1 MPDLILALL
10 NYRKGTLSSELRQFA
25 KALNGQDALRPITA
39 SAFCQARMKLRPE
52 ALIELNRVLINA
64 FEQQVALRHWQGF
77 RVLAVDGST
86 GRLPKDDEIQAIYGG
101 PKDADCPIARFS
113 RLYDVLNKTVVQAE
127 MVPYETGERE
137 LAASH
142 LYETGERDL
151 MLYDRGYAAFWL
163 FAMHRDL
170 ERHFCARL
178 KLDFNAQVK
187 AFAESGQRSQIVT
200 LKPDARARRQCEE
213 YNLSE
218 EPVTLRLI
226 RVELGKG
233 KIEVLATTLIDGQQV
248 AVGQFAK
255 LYALRWGVEENY
267 KREKLRLEIENF
279 SSRTPRT
286 LHQDFHAKIIALNL
300 TVVME
305 WVAQAIAER
314 IYKERKHTYQINFAN
329 ALSVLKNALIRWI
342 AKGMPWDGLLRL
354 LTEIVGSVEPIKLG
368 QSYPR
373 IKRKVNVRQFHA
385 NYKRCA

>member
-1 MPDLILALL
+1 
-10 NYRKGTLSSELRQFA
+10 
-25 KALNGQDALRPITA
+25 
-39 SAFCQARMKLRPE
+39 
-52 ALIELNRVLINA
+52 
-64 FEQQVALRHWQGF
+64 
-77 RVLAVDGST
+77 
-86 GRLPKDDEIQAIYGG
+86 
-101 PKDADCPIARFS
+101 
-113 RLYDVLNKTVVQAE
+113 
-127 MVPYETGERE
+127 
-137 LAASH
+137 
-142 LYETGERDL
+142 

-187 AFAESGQRSQIVT
+187 AFAESGQRSEIVT
-200 LKPDARARRQCEE
+200 LKPDARTRRQCEE
-213 YNLSE
+213 YNLSD

-233 KIEVLATTLIDGQQV
+233 KIEVLATTLLDSQRYG
-248 AVGQFAK
+248 VGLFAK

-286 LHQDFHAKIIALNL
+286 LLQDFHAKIIALNL
-300 TVVME
+300 AVVME

-314 IYKERKHTYQINFAN
+314 IYKERQHTYQINFAN
-329 ALSVLKNALIRWI
+329 ALSVLKNALIRWM

-354 LTEIVGSVEPIKLG
+354 LTEIVGSVEPIKPG
-368 QSYPR
+368 RSYPR

>member
-1 MPDLILALL
+1 MH
-10 NYRKGTLSSELRQFA
+10 T
-25 KALNGQDALRPITA
+25 
-39 SAFCQARMKLRPE
+39 
-52 ALIELNRVLINA
+52 
-64 FEQQVALRHWQGF
+64 
-77 RVLAVDGST
+77 
-86 GRLPKDDEIQAIYGG
+86 
-101 PKDADCPIARFS
+101 
-113 RLYDVLNKTVVQAE
+113 E

-170 ERHFCARL
+170 GRHFCARL

-200 LKPDARARRQCEE
+200 VRPDARARRQCEE
-213 YNLSE
+213 YNHSD
-218 EPVTLRLI
+218 EPVTIRLI
-226 RVELGKG
+226 RVDLGKG

-255 LYALRWGVEENY
+255 LYALRWEVEENY

-286 LHQDFHAKIIALNL
+286 LRQDFHAKIIALNL
-300 TVVME
+300 AVVME

-314 IYKERKHTYQINFAN
+314 IYKERKHIYQINFAN
-329 ALSVLKNALIRWI
+329 ALSVLKNALIRWM

-354 LTEIVGSVEPIKLG
+354 LTEIVGSVEPIKPG
-368 QSYPR
+368 RSYPR